1 MRSQT
6 RRQDPRLPWRNPQP
20 PQATPA
26 PPIGASLDNRRPAGP
41 ADERLRKRG
50 NPPFAAQKEH
60 ITLAN
65 TFLTAENLART
76 AATIV
81 GLDMNLSAHVY
92 RDLEADFAAGKGNTI
107 KVRVPGAVAAQSRS
121 IYDTS
126 TPLVN
131 DELTEQFVDVVL
143 SDHIYDSVTLSE
155 GDLDLEI
162 ENYAAQVLRPQ
173 SSAIAKHIE
182 KTVATAMSAT
192 PASAAILYSAAEPAK
207 TFTQMR
213 KALRDNGVS
222 TDAKLVAAVGSGVFG
237 DLLDADAIDDQGRV
251 RGFLIVESTR
261 LAADEIVAFVREAF
275 ALVVRAPQVPQG
287 APFGASVNEGGF
299 ALRYIRSFDSTVA
312 ADRSLVSSFVGVQSM
327 PLAVDNEDGT
337 ISMVPNGGAIRV
349 LTAS

>member
-1 MRSQT
+1 MRK
-6 RRQDPRLPWRNPQP
+6 PLF
-20 PQATPA
+20 TPSH
-26 PPIGASLDNRRPAGP
+26 PLLTKEPILS
-41 ADERLRKRG
+41 
-50 NPPFAAQKEH
+50 
-60 ITLAN
+60 N

-76 AATIV
+76 AAAIV
-81 GLDMNLSAHVY
+81 GQDMNLSAHVY

-107 KVRVPGAVAAQSRS
+107 KVRVPGAVAAQTRG

-126 TPLVN
+126 TPLTS
-131 DELTEQFVDVVL
+131 DEIAEQSVDVTLDTHV
-143 SDHIYDSVTLSE
+143 YDNVVLSE

-162 ENYAAQVLRPQ
+162 DNYAAQVLRPQ
-173 SSAIAKHIE
+173 SSAIVKYIE
-182 KTVATAMSAT
+182 KAVATAMSAT
-192 PASAAILYSAAEPAK
+192 PDSATILYASAEPAK
-207 TFTQMR
+207 TFTQIR

-222 TDAKLVAAVGSGVFG
+222 TDAKLVAAVGSGVYG
-237 DLLDADAIDDQGRV
+237 DLLDADAMDDQGKV

-287 APFGASVNEGGF
+287 ASFGASVNEGGF

-337 ISMVPNGGAIRV
+337 ISLVANGGAIRV
-349 LTAS
+349 LTTS